1 MNIVKLPVGVA
12 VLLAMS
18 TPAFLN
24 AAELK
29 PETLKAWNAYIRTA
43 ESRMKARL
51 DTAHSFLWADE
62 APDRTSRLRQGE
74 ILVSPMAGRGWES
87 VPGGLIHHWMGAAFI
102 PNVAIEDVLA
112 VVHDYGRY
120 KEIYKPIVVDSKVL
134 DCSAAQQRFSMLWL
148 HKVLFVT
155 AALRSQYESHDFQ
168 VDERRWY
175 NIAGTVRVQEIENYG
190 RPGEHMLPPDEGD
203 GFVWRMFGI
212 ARYAERDGGV
222 YVELEAFALT
232 RDIPA
237 SLRWL
242 VAPVVARLSR
252 NSILTTLQ
260 QTRDAVRPHVHLA
273 DGSVSCPAGGF
284 RTPALVAGARN

>member
-1 MNIVKLPVGVA
+1 MNIVNFPVGLA
-12 VLLAMS
+12 VLLAVS
-18 TPAFLN
+18 APAFLN

-51 DTAHSFLWADE
+51 DTNHSFLWADE

-102 PNVAIEDVLA
+102 PNAAIEDVLA

-134 DCSAAQQRFSMLWL
+134 DCSAAQQKFSMLWL

-155 AALRSQYESHDFQ
+155 AALRSQYESRDFQ

-242 VAPVVARLSR
+242 VSPVVTRLSR

-273 DGSVSCPAGGF
+273 DSAVSCPAGGF
-284 RTPALVAGARN
+284 HTSALVTGARN